1 MAGVQCSNWDRRP
14 LLDAQVFCPILRKR
28 MRERERDRGREG
40 GRERERER
48 ESMRVLTLNTQ
59 PTTPNPKL

>member
-14 LLDAQVFCPILRKR
+14 LLDAQVVCPILRKR

-40 GRERERER
+40 ERQRER
-48 ESMRVLTLNTQ
+48 ESMGVLTLNTQ